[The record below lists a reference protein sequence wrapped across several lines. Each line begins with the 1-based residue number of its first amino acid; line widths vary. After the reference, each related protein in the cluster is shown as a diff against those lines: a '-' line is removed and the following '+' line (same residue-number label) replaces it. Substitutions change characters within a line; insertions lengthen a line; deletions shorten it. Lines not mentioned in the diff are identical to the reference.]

1 LAEFTV
7 SDPLTLRVLAC
18 VAGEGRP
25 AWMVGGFVRDRLL
38 GRAGHDVDLIVPA
51 GGIDLARSI
60 ARAFG
65 AAFFVLDEE
74 RDVARAI
81 INQAPV
87 PLTVDVARLRTPEL
101 GDDLALRDFTVN
113 AMAVPII
120 APGPP
125 PGAGIHEPDWELI
138 DPLGA
143 RVDLAEGILRAAS
156 ANAFRDDPLRTL
168 RGVRLAVELGF
179 HLEETTARLIRRD
192 GALLA
197 RVAAERIREELL
209 RIINASGAWQHLRLL
224 ADLDLLRPALPEV
237 QALIGV
243 TQSEPHY
250 LDVFDHTR
258 AVMAHAEGVLALLW
272 PDDSWTSPDGLA
284 YLAAVPRWRPYTGGA
299 GASASAET
307 PEDSSVRSEPVVI
320 APDWQ
325 WESLAEVLRPF
336 AADLRLH
343 LEQPLASGRTRR
355 DWFLWAAMAHD
366 WGKAGTRSVGADWRV
381 HFYDH
386 EHRGA
391 SVAEERLRL
400 LACAAN
406 ESTYIGQ
413 LVEWHMRPGHLARHY
428 PPSGRAL
435 YRFFHDAGPFG
446 PDAVLLSLVDKMAT
460 RAPHAEADNVFWQ
473 GLLGTAG
480 QVFDAY
486 FRAHEQRVSPAPLLD
501 GRAVMAELGLPPGP
515 AVGRLLD
522 GLREAQAIGVVTNI
536 EQARAWLH
544 GAGKTSD

>member
-38 GRAGHDVDLIVPA
+38 GRAGHDVDLIVPV

-65 AAFFVLDEE
+65 GAFFVLDDE

-81 INQAPV
+81 LNQAPV

-101 GDDLALRDFTVN
+101 GEDLALRDFTVN

-120 APGPP
+120 APGSVG
-125 PGAGIHEPDWELI
+125 GAGHHEPAWELI
-138 DPLGA
+138 DPLGG
-143 RVDLAEGILRAAS
+143 RVDLAKGALRAVS
-156 ANAFRDDPLRTL
+156 AEAFRDDPLRTL
-168 RGVRLAVELGF
+168 RGVRQAVELGF
-179 HLEETTARLIRRD
+179 RLEETTAGLIRRD
-192 GALLA
+192 AALLA

-209 RIINASGAWQHLRLL
+209 RIINAPGAWQNLRLL
-224 ADLDLLRPALPEV
+224 ADLDLLRPVLPEV

-250 LDVFDHTR
+250 LDVFNHTR
-258 AVMAHAEGVLALLW
+258 AVMAHAEGILALLW
-272 PDDSWTSPDGLA
+272 PEGSWTPPDGLA
-284 YLAAVPRWRPYTGGA
+284 YLAAVPRWRVHGGD
-299 GASASAET
+299 GAS
-307 PEDSSVRSEPVVI
+307 DSSATPASMSDPSEPVVI
-320 APDWQ
+320 APAWQ
-325 WESLAEVLRPF
+325 WESLAQVLHPF
-336 AADLRLH
+336 ATDLRLH

-386 EHRGA
+386 EHQGA
-391 SVAEERLRL
+391 NLAEERLRL

-406 ESTYIGQ
+406 ESTNIGQ
-413 LVEWHMRPGHLARHY
+413 LVEGHMRPGHLARHY

-435 YRFFHDAGPFG
+435 YRFFHDAGSYG
-446 PDAVLLSLVDKMAT
+446 PDTVLLSLADKMAT
-460 RAPHAEADNVFWQ
+460 RAPHAEVDNAFWQ
-473 GLLGTAG
+473 NLLGTAG

-486 FRAHEQRVSPAPLLD
+486 FRAREQRVSPAPLLD

-522 GLREAQAIGVVTNI
+522 GLREAQAIGDVTNI

-544 GAGKTSD
+544 GAGKSSD